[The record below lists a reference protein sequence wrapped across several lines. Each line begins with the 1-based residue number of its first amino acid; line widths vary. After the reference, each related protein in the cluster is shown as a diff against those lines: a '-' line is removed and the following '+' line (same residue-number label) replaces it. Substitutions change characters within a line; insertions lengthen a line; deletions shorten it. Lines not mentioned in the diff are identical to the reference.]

1 MANDER
7 DNEEIFENFS
17 EFNKDMTNKD
27 IDFIINSLRE
37 NFLFKNLNDTE
48 FEVVISNMFLA
59 KVKQGDYIFK

>member
-1 MANDER
+1 
-7 DNEEIFENFS
+7 
-17 EFNKDMTNKD
+17 MTNKD

-59 KVKQGDYIFK
+59 KVN